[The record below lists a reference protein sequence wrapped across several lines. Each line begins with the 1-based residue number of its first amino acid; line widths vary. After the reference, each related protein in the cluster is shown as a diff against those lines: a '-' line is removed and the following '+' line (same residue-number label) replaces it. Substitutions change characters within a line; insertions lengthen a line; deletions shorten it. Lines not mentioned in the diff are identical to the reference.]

1 MDKKILIV
9 DDDRDFVE
17 VMKDWFGTEGYNIV
31 TAYDGEECI
40 AQARKEKP
48 GLIIMDIS
56 MPKMDGYSAV
66 KLIKADEDIKHIPI
80 IILTGKDQ
88 MEDLFKMEGVNEYVV
103 KPFEYDVFSQKVK
116 KVFEQTTA

>member
-9 DDDRDFVE
+9 DDDRELVAT
-17 VMKDWFGTEGYNIV
+17 MKEWFELEGYTIV

-40 AQARKEKP
+40 AQARKEQP
-48 GLIIMDIS
+48 GLIIMDVS

-80 IILTGKDQ
+80 IVLTGKDQ
-88 MEDLFKMEGVNEYVV
+88 MEDIFKMEGVREYVV
-103 KPFEYDVFSQKVK
+103 KPFEYDAFSRMVK
-116 KVFEQTTA
+116 NVFEQTTE